1 MKRRGRKDVGV
12 GRRSGTR
19 CSRPLSGTWG
29 VREVS
34 ATRDS
39 DCSAE
44 ADGSLMFPDFTSILR
59 KKDNFSAANKKTRE
73 NREVRRAV

>member
-12 GRRSGTR
+12 GGRSWTR
-19 CSRPLSGTWG
+19 CSRPLAGTWG

-34 ATRDS
+34 APRNS

-44 ADGSLMFPDFTSILR
+44 ADGSLMFPEVLR
-59 KKDNFSAANKKTRE
+59 PAPGEGKFFNIKPETVFLSQKRLSN
-73 NREVRRAV
+73 